1 MFTFEKCTY
10 DELQVIRYEADLL
23 LSGWTML
30 EKEYI
35 DETEKIYDEDGKM
48 VALINYYLIWI
59 WTILWMISLLGLQKA
74 KRSGY
79 QRKSM
84 EIAFGVSS
92 E

>member
-35 DETEKIYDEDGKM
+35 DETKKIYDEDGRI
-48 VALINYYLIWI
+48 VAGHNEALFFWQELTFCAYC
-59 WTILWMISLLGLQKA
+59 
-74 KRSGY
+74 
-79 QRKSM
+79 
-84 EIAFGVSS
+84 
-92 E
+92 